1 MDTFGSRLRAARNAI
16 GMTQQRLG
24 DALGVS
30 KGAVS
35 RWESGIDQP
44 QFALLP
50 ALRERLRVSLDYLV
64 CGASAKP
71 SGVAEA
77 VTAYDLIDDEERRVL
92 ASLRRMSDAR
102 KAAAISFLTGD

>member
-1 MDTFGSRLRAARNAI
+1 MDTFGSRLRVARQAI

-44 QFALLP
+44 KFDLLP
-50 ALRERLRVSLDYLV
+50 ELRSRLRVSLDYLI
-64 CGASAKP
+64 CGANGKSIADTGAP
-71 SGVAEA
+71 HH
-77 VTAYDLIDDEERRVL
+77 LIDDDERRVL
-92 ASLRRMSDAR
+92 AALRKMSDAKR
-102 KAAAISFLTGD
+102 AGAISFLTGE